1 MCETVSLQ
9 VSRSLPVQYFS
20 LVIFMFLFEF
30 LIATLAF
37 VFRENLGHVLREE
50 LKTGIELHYNATQ
63 PNSLDSIWT
72 HIHEEVRGS
81 PVLSHVG
88 ALSVIF
94 HCCGVSGYED
104 WYDISAW
111 KGQRFV
117 PDSCCD
123 IKFSNITGV
132 YGDIS
137 YLSFTNKLYTQHTIK
152 TTHAE
157 HALSRVGASQQV
169 FVRKESITSLS
180 KAASYSD
187 PNRLSLS
194 PWGCIGGSHVVTMGL
209 HWWLSCGHHGDCIDC
224 GRSHNP
230 DMWYTK
236 GCAEQVQMWFVERL
250 HIVGIVGL
258 VVAFIQLFGLIS
270 SMLLFCTVRH
280 KREPPKFHYPET
292 LDSSGWPCS
301 YILHLI
307 EAYAFELVDISKVL
321 ILSIK
326 SDTCR
331 SHDLTHEYVVY
342 LGKQTAPLKRIRE
355 ISGNKNSFSRQGK
368 WVGYQTMHAR
378 RTRDCMPHLVTVKV
392 ERLHNLVACL
402 NRRFGADV
410 KGKNLGLPVISS
422 LVYCKSS
429 ALDHVATEAGITS
442 ILVYWESDA

>member
-72 HIHEEVRGS
+72 HIHEE
-81 PVLSHVG
+81 
-88 ALSVIF
+88 F

-123 IKFSNITGV
+123 IKFSNITG
-132 YGDIS
+132 
-137 YLSFTNKLYTQHTIK
+137 
-152 TTHAE
+152 
-157 HALSRVGASQQV
+157 ASQQV

-194 PWGCIGGSHVVTMGL
+194 PWGCIGV
-209 HWWLSCGHHGDCIDC
+209 LSCGHHGVALVALMWSPRGCIDC

-280 KREPPKFHYPET
+280 KR
-292 LDSSGWPCS
+292 SSHTYKS
-301 YILHLI
+301 Y
-307 EAYAFELVDISKVL
+307 DP
-321 ILSIK
+321 
-326 SDTCR
+326 T
-331 SHDLTHEYVVY
+331 T
-342 LGKQTAPLKRIRE
+342 
-355 ISGNKNSFSRQGK
+355 
-368 WVGYQTMHAR
+368 
-378 RTRDCMPHLVTVKV
+378 
-392 ERLHNLVACL
+392 
-402 NRRFGADV
+402 
-410 KGKNLGLPVISS
+410 
-422 LVYCKSS
+422 
-429 ALDHVATEAGITS
+429 
-442 ILVYWESDA
+442 